1 MTHVEVLTPTE
12 VLVKTVQSL
21 VKSENLT
28 SSRRGIEQWIIG
40 TNIYANKKKRYREQ
54 KVQ

>member
-1 MTHVEVLTPTE
+1 MTRVEVLTPTE
-12 VLVKTVQSL
+12 VLVKTV
-21 VKSENLT
+21 KSENLT
-28 SSRRGIEQWIIG
+28 SSRRGIGQWIIG